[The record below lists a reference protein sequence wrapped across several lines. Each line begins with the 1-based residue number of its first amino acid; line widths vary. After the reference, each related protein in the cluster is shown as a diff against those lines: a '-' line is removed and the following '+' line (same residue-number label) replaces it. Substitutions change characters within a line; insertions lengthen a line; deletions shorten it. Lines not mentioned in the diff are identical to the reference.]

1 MKSTFAVLA
10 AAATLS
16 QVSATFHGGFHN
28 APPFSCPGNQDNVCE
43 DKQHGGYDW
52 SDLTPGHFE
61 DYDGFKWNGWT
72 CEDSFSRRDLLAP
85 RTFGG
90 KVISG
95 SCGPEPSTAP
105 SFECGPQREGKNFSV
120 KKFDVTVEFDCR
132 LEFHYDMPDGSV
144 CRHQQDCRSGGT
156 TVHNTQCG
164 GAKKVSFVLPPQPNL
179 PKPNCHIG
187 VHHIDFDCDDNTPPR
202 PPYQPP
208 TPPAPPATTPP
219 APPATTSEELPIE
232 TTSEELP
239 VETTSQPAEEIPTTS
254 EEIKTT
260 ETSEAPVTTSSPAEE
275 TTPVSSEEIKT
286 TETSEAPVTTSSP
299 AEETPITTETS
310 EAPVTTSSPADETTP
325 VSSEEIKTTETSE
338 APVTTSSPAEETPVT
353 TSPVE
358 ETPVTTSPAEETP
371 VTTAPVETTVET
383 TVITTTYDTISTIY
397 TTSVQTVTSCGP
409 EVPNCPGGGVV
420 THTIPVTVTTCPVT
434 ETITTGPTQTATV
447 PTPGDDED
455 EELPCDEVVPK
466 CLNTFFHLV
475 ESCKDNTDS
484 ECYCPN
490 QDFITE
496 VYKCVYAHGATDD
509 IIGESI
515 HFLQGVCAPAI
526 PSNPGIVTGADS
538 VTEHITITGTIT
550 ATSVAYTTVHVD
562 ATVTEPC
569 VSDGT
574 TIPGSSTVVT
584 ISTEVIVPEVTL
596 PTATATA
603 TATEGGELPGNA
615 PAPTTFFTQPPAGT
629 GGVTVPTS
637 SIFPPPSAGNSVRA
651 SLGLGMIV
659 MVAAAALL

>member
-1 MKSTFAVLA
+1 MKSTFAILA
-10 AAATLS
+10 AAASLT
-16 QVSATFHGGFHN
+16 QVTATFRGGFHN

-43 DKQHGGYDW
+43 ENQHGGYDW
-52 SDLTPGHFE
+52 SDLNPGHFE

-105 SFECGPQREGKNFSV
+105 SFECGPQRAGKSFSV

-164 GAKKVSFVLPPQPNL
+164 GATKVRFVLPPQANL

-202 PPYQPP
+202 PPYHPP
-208 TPPAPPATTPP
+208 TPPTT
-219 APPATTSEELPIE
+219 TTSA
-232 TTSEELP
+232 ELP

-260 ETSEAPVTTSSPAEE
+260 TSEEIKTTTSEESKTTTSPAEE
-275 TTPVSSEEIKT
+275 TTPIEESTSLISSTSAVET
-286 TETSEAPVTTSSP
+286 TETSEAPVTTTSAEETTVATTSAEETTVTSEESKTTTSP
-299 AEETPITTETS
+299 AEETTPIEESTSLISSTSAVETTKTS
-310 EAPVTTSSPADETTP
+310 EA
-325 VSSEEIKTTETSE
+325 
-338 APVTTSSPAEETPVT
+338 
-353 TSPVE
+353 
-358 ETPVTTSPAEETP
+358 PVTTSPAEETP
-371 VTTAPVETTVET
+371 ITTAPVETSVET
-383 TVITTTYDTISTIY
+383 TVITTTYDTVSTIY
-397 TTSVQTVTSCGP
+397 TTSVQTVTSCAP
-409 EVPNCPGGGVV
+409 EVPNCPGGGEEV
-420 THTIPVTVTTCPVT
+420 TVTIPVTVTTCPVT
-434 ETITTGPTQTATV
+434 ETITHTGPTQTAVV
-447 PTPGDDED
+447 PTPGDEDDD

-475 ESCKDNTDS
+475 ESCQDNTDS
-484 ECYCPN
+484 ACYCPN
-490 QDFITE
+490 QEFITE
-496 VYKCVYAHGATDD
+496 VYKCVYAHGASDD
-509 IIGESI
+509 IIAESI

-538 VTEHITITGTIT
+538 ITEHITITGTIT
-550 ATSVAYTTVHVD
+550 ATSVAYTTVHVE
-562 ATVTEPC
+562 TTITEPC

-584 ISTEVIVPEVTL
+584 ISTEVTVPEVTL
-596 PTATATA
+596 PTATATP
-603 TATEGGELPGNA
+603 TDGGELPGDA

-629 GGVTVPTS
+629 GEITVPTS

-651 SLGLGMIV
+651 SLGLGMVV